1 MYNMQKEEQILIRHL
16 IDLSR
21 KTYYQHIRTYSE
33 FVNLGEIHLFLSN
46 IKDFEIVNYKIDGGY
61 PEAERCC
68 ISFYDERSADGDSP
82 VICLSIQPVNQR
94 FSDRLTHRD
103 VLGAILHLGIERNQ
117 TGDIIIDDNIA
128 YLFCTAGISEF
139 ITNNLIKVKHTKVNV
154 CIYNAEKIRP
164 SIKYKIRQGT
174 VSSIR
179 LDAVISL
186 AFSLPRSKAV
196 SYILAGSVYVNGLL
210 VESSSYM
217 LKDNDVISVRKLGK
231 FKFENTGT
239 KSRKDNFVIKTHIYI

>member
-1 MYNMQKEEQILIRHL
+1 MQKEDQILIRHL

-21 KTYYQHIRTYSE
+21 KTHYKHVKTFSE
-33 FVNLGEIHLFLSN
+33 FLNLGEIHLFLSN
-46 IKDFEIVNYKIDGGY
+46 IKDFKIVNYEIDGGY

-68 ISFYDERSADGDSP
+68 IGFFDEHSVNIPSP
-82 VICLSIQPVNQR
+82 VVCLKIQPMNQK
-94 FSDRLTHRD
+94 FSDALTHRD
-103 VLGAILHLGIERNQ
+103 VLGAVLHLGIERGQ

-128 YLFCTAGISEF
+128 YLFCMTGISEF
-139 ITNNLIKVKHTKVNV
+139 IINNLLKIKHTNVNV
-154 CIYNAEKIRP
+154 CIYDTEKIKT
-164 SIKYKIRQGT
+164 SLKYKIRQGT

-186 AFSLPRSKAV
+186 AFSLSRSKAV
-196 SYILAGSVYVNGLL
+196 AHISAGSVYVNGRL

-217 LKDNDVISVRKLGK
+217 PKDNDIISVRKLGK

-239 KSRKDNFVIKTHIYI
+239 KSKKDNFVIKTHIYI